1 MTKQGNLHLSSD
13 ASLKLRWMYNESE
26 QLIMFHE
33 HPIRCVV
40 NVMNLPLVSI
50 NLYFDEDEFCQ
61 GSFRT
66 NPAHPILVQTK
77 HALLATEQILNTISN
92 VSEFHNIAEQ
102 FRANIHNESNVVEYG
117 IAFDKLCDDVKTFI
131 DADDDEL

>member
-13 ASLKLRWMYNESE
+13 ANLHLPWMINELE
-26 QLIMFHE
+26 QLIMFCE

-40 NVMNLPLVSI
+40 NLMDLPLVSLS
-50 NLYFDEDEFCQ
+50 LYFDGDEFVQ

-92 VSEFHNIAEQ
+92 VSEFHTIAQQ
-102 FRANIHNESNVVEYG
+102 FRADINNESNIVEYG

-131 DADDDEL
+131 DSDDEL